1 MLLMQDQSHCTLTG
15 FNTIDNQNKPLV
27 FKELKKLWEKDDPSL
42 PWNIGDYNES
52 NTLLLDDSP
61 YKGLKNPVSLIKFNL
76 LFFCYI
82 LVTQYC
88 NCHT

>member
-1 MLLMQDQSHCTLTG
+1 MQDQSHCTRTG

-27 FKELKKLWEKDDPSL
+27 LKELNKLWEKDDPSL

-61 YKGLKNPVSLIKFNL
+61 YKGLKNPVSLSNSFF
-76 LFFCYI
+76 LFFRYI
-82 LVTQYC
+82 LVTLAQYRS
-88 NCHT
+88 CHT